1 MKLKCPACGAPI
13 PADDINITTMTA
25 LCRACDSVFKFE
37 AGGLARKIK
46 APQQINTYDDAPLHF
61 AFKWDWRT
69 EPLIGLLGLTVC
81 FVMAFIMFSGVWGS
95 TAALLGLAIMLLP
108 LYVFLSLWRNRTHYK
123 VEGDRLEV
131 QTRPLPFLFYG
142 SHSLR
147 LDDLTRITAER
158 VMTTPSVTATDGFYN
173 VYAHTADGPRVRIAR
188 LVNGQ
193 HAQYIAQELQGYL
206 EAWQT
211 HADALF
217 DEDEDAGADM
227 VEDKIKRLDRRR

>member
-46 APQQINTYDDAPLHF
+46 PPQQIDAYDDAPLHF

-95 TAALLGLAIMLLP
+95 TAALLGLGIMMLP

-123 VEGDRLEV
+123 VDGDRLEI
-131 QTRPLPFLFYG
+131 QTTPLPFLFYG

-158 VMTTPSVTATDGFYN
+158 VMITPSVTATDGFYN
-173 VYAHTADGPRVRIAR
+173 VYAHTADGPRVLIAR

-206 EAWQT
+206 QAWQT

-217 DEDEDAGADM
+217 DEDEDASA
-227 VEDKIKRLDRRR
+227 VNIEDEVKRLDRRR